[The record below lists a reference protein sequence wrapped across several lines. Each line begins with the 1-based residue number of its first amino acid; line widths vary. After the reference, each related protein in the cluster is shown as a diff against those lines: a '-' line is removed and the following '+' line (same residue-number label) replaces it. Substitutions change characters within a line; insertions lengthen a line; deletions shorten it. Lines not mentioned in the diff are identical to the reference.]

1 MKTKNTG
8 DARKVG
14 ARMWAIILAIVLLG
28 ALAIPAAVAQVPEPA
43 RAASHGGGEA
53 SLVLP
58 DLGQVS
64 FRESTPERF

>member
-28 ALAIPAAVAQVPEPA
+28 ALAIPAAVAQVPEEEP
-43 RAASHGGGEA
+43 RPMEAAKRRR
-53 SLVLP
+53 L
-58 DLGQVS
+58 
-64 FRESTPERF
+64 T